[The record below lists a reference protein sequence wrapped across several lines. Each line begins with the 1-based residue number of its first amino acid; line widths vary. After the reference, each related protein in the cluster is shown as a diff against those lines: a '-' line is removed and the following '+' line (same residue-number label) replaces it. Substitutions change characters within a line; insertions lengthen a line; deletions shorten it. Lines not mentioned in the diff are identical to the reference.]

1 MLLNNHLPPYLGL
14 ILVLVMIFFG
24 RAFRDNWKNK
34 NDRWLIK
41 AWIYGVISSSSFFII
56 ALVPLDI

>member
-24 RAFRDNWKNK
+24 QAFRENWKNK